1 MIDLHVHT
9 TFSDG
14 TYSPEDVVELA
25 KEKGLFAIA
34 ITDHDT
40 TDGVKIALKKGQEIG
55 IKVISGV
62 EISADFEIEMHIL
75 GLFIDVD
82 NTSLQEKL
90 KMLEVFRKER
100 NPKIIEKLRKMG
112 YDISME
118 DVEKVAS
125 GEVIGRPHIAR
136 VLVQKGYFD
145 STKAVFENLLG
156 FGKPAYVKKEK
167 LKPYEAI
174 RAIKEAKGIAI
185 LAHPHKYLYL
195 EEGPENVFEELKEY
209 GLDGI
214 EVFHSEHTE
223 KETRELLET
232 AKKLDLIVSG
242 GSDFHGANKPDI
254 EIGIGRGNLNIEVGI
269 LEELERKVAGR

>member
-1 MIDLHVHT
+1 MIDLHIHT

-14 TYSPEDVVELA
+14 TYSPEDVVVLA
-25 KEKGLFAIA
+25 KGKGLFAIA

-40 TDGVKIALKKGQEIG
+40 TDGVKMALKKGQEIG
-55 IKVISGV
+55 MKVISGV

-90 KMLEVFRKER
+90 KMLEGFRKER

-136 VLVQKGYFD
+136 VLVRKGYFEN
-145 STKAVFENLLG
+145 TKAVFENLLG
-156 FGKPAYVKKEK
+156 FGRPAYVKKEK

-174 RAIKEAKGIAI
+174 EAIKRAGGLAI

-214 EVFHSEHTE
+214 EVYHSDHTD
-223 KETRELLET
+223 KETRQLLEI
-232 AKKLDLIVSG
+232 AKKLDFLISG
-242 GSDFHGANKPDI
+242 GSDFHGDNKPDI
-254 EIGIGRGNLNIEVGI
+254 EIGNGRGNLNIGKEI
-269 LEELERKVAGR
+269 LEELERKVAQR

>member
-1 MIDLHVHT
+1 MIDLHIHT

-14 TYSPEDVVELA
+14 TCSPEEVVRIA

-34 ITDHDT
+34 VTDHDT
-40 TDGVKIALKKGQEIG
+40 TDGVKIALKKGQEMG
-55 IKVISGV
+55 IEVISGV

-82 NTSLQEKL
+82 NVFLQDKL
-90 KMLEVFRKER
+90 KILEVFRKER
-100 NPKIIEKLRKMG
+100 NPKIIKKLRKMG

-118 DVEKVAS
+118 DVERVAS

-145 STKAVFENLLG
+145 STKAVFEKLLG

-174 RAIKEAKGIAI
+174 RAIKEANGIAI

-195 EEGPENVFEELKEY
+195 DEGPENVFEELKEY
-209 GLDGI
+209 GLDGL
-214 EVFHSEHTE
+214 EVYHSDHTD
-223 KETRELLET
+223 KETRELLEI
-232 AKKLDLIVSG
+232 AKKLDLVISG

-254 EIGIGRGNLNIEVGI
+254 EIGIGRGNLNIGI
-269 LEELERKVAGR
+269 DVLQMLKRKAVQK